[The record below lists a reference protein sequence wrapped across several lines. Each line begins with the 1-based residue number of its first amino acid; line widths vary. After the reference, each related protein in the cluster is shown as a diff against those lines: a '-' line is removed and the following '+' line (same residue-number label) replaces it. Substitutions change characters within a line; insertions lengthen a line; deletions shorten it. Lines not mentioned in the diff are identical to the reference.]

1 MYKQSDKTQKSENK
15 SAANIQAKEQN
26 NNAPSFEFIDNR
38 PETIVQRKTQGV
50 MANYTTKNH
59 LVQKKENNAGLFQF
73 EDNRPEA
80 IMQRKM
86 QGVMANYTAQNH
98 PIQKK
103 ENNTGLPDNLKS
115 GIENLSGYSMDDVKV
130 HYNSDKPSQLQAH
143 AYAQGANIHVA
154 PNQEKHLP
162 HEAWHVVQQKQGRV
176 KPTLQL
182 KGKVNVNDDVQLEK
196 EADVMGAKAMQMNT
210 EKTGV
215 SLMSSSANYDTKT
228 PTSQI
233 VQGAF
238 KYAAAVTLD
247 RDTKVSDTHTDD
259 LQIDSIALPET
270 FRPPTKYGDTQQS
283 HSVSWTLLKRGYTSV
298 HDLPMNTFIDN
309 HLIHDWNA
317 LRAQKVHMNVGDFTK
332 TTAYQRLNQYL
343 DTYTQAHFQTLKTNQ
358 EAPLIIQNEIRKAVS
373 DYFIAIQLAPLSTH
387 TGHILDLGGTNIQGF
402 TPVSHG
408 EPAANKKLTKI
419 ENELTVA
426 SAATETQKAEVIE
439 KVRAYWDPGV
449 GNQGG
454 INDPTAV
461 TLIATKLHTSLERSF
476 PKIWRLYGAA
486 ISTAITTPDT
496 DEATTIIGTHP
507 TEANDLTAAKVTDA
521 TDINPVKFHAQIQTS
536 DRRALAHL
544 PPTVGVSDLKI
555 TSIHL
560 PDDRP
565 LTKYG
570 KSGQK
575 SHTVAWTLTLQAIT
589 KAAAGKNLKT
599 FFQYMLHR
607 WGVLNTQDWAKAAKQ
622 VLDKKTMYS
631 HNANSARLTT
641 LHGWIAPAIAELT
654 TAITGGPKSDLQW
667 TQLIQDNL
675 SQYFEVSA
683 SAPLTT
689 YKDGVPGGHG
699 EADANEHLGNLETD
713 VAGHGS
719 SPEWSAKFQT
729 EFVTNAGH
737 SWKNPHYAP
746 DSDEMKRIHGLVSG
760 DTVLNATD
768 TAKRNEILVRQLA
781 LKYLDIKW
789 SAFMLPGSG
798 AIASAE
804 TDMKVVLREW
814 ETSFKEAFPST
825 WTHYRGVIMEVA
837 NTYTLS
843 HSIAARNGAHTTMAH
858 WMEPLHKE
866 DGLEDARKNDM
877 NQNGSASYNTSKAD
891 YTNGLTNLRAG
902 NADRGGSTAHDA
914 AKDDYRTGVNQAQL
928 NPAIALPANQ
938 HHGFNEGYN
947 DYVQGLRLAEQQP
960 QIALPGG
967 HHSGWSE
974 GYDNY
979 RNGYLAATL
988 APGTMIPGGHNFAW
1002 TEAYRQFQHG
1012 YTSAMLHPIPN
1023 LPGGHMVSWNHGYT
1037 EYRTGYTDAM
1047 ILPIVAVPAGHSLA
1061 YINGYNEYRNGFL
1074 TAQAT
1079 PIGQLPGGHDFAW
1092 NSGWSHYHNGYM
1104 NTYANAN
1111 LPVSISNAYNLGNHR
1126 GTIDA
1131 QALLARPIK
1140 RIKR

>member
-15 SAANIQAKEQN
+15 SVASILAKEQN
-26 NNAPSFEFIDNR
+26 SNTPSFKFEDNR
-38 PETIVQRKTQGV
+38 PEAIVQRKMQGV
-50 MANYTTKNH
+50 MADYTAQNH
-59 LVQKKENNAGLFQF
+59 LVQKKEN
-73 EDNRPEA
+73 
-80 IMQRKM
+80 K
-86 QGVMANYTAQNH
+86 
-98 PIQKK
+98 
-103 ENNTGLPDNLKS
+103 TGLPDNLKA

-143 AYAQGANIHVA
+143 AYAQGTNIHIA

-162 HEAWHVVQQKQGRV
+162 HEAWHVAQQKQGRV

-182 KGKVNVNDDVQLEK
+182 KGKVNINDDAQLEK
-196 EADVMGAKAMQMNT
+196 EADVMGAKAMQLST
-210 EKTGV
+210 EKTNV
-215 SLMSSSANYDTKT
+215 SLISSSTNYDTKT

-233 VQGAF
+233 IQGAF

-247 RDTKVSDTHTDD
+247 RDTKAPDTHTHD
-259 LQIDSIALPET
+259 LQIDSITLPET

-298 HDLPMNTFIDN
+298 HNLPMNTFID
-309 HLIHDWNA
+309 HYLIHDWNA
-317 LRAQKVHMNVGDFTK
+317 LRAQKAHMNVGGFTK
-332 TTAYQRLNQYL
+332 TTAYQKLNQYL
-343 DTYTQAHFQTLKTNQ
+343 TTYTQAYFQTLKTNQ
-358 EAPLIIQNEIRKAVS
+358 KASLTIQNEVRKAVS

-402 TPVSHG
+402 KPVSHG
-408 EPAANKKLTKI
+408 EPAANKKLTEI
-419 ENELTVA
+419 EGKLNSTSV
-426 SAATETQKAEVIE
+426 ATEAQKAEVIK

-449 GNQGG
+449 GNRGG

-461 TLIATKLHTSLERSF
+461 TLIAAKLHTSLERSF
-476 PKIWRLYGAA
+476 PQIWRLYGAD
-486 ISTAITTPDT
+486 IRTAITTTDT
-496 DEATTIIGTHP
+496 DKATTIIGTHP
-507 TEANDLTAAKVTDA
+507 TEANDLAAAKVTN
-521 TDINPVKFHAQIQTS
+521 TTNISPVKFHAQIQTS
-536 DRRALAHL
+536 DRRALISQPA
-544 PPTVGVSDLKI
+544 TVQASDLKI
-555 TSIHL
+555 TNIHL

-575 SHTVAWTLTLQAIT
+575 SHTVAWTLTLQAIS
-589 KAAAGKNLKT
+589 KAAVGKNLKT

-607 WGVLNTQDWAKAAKQ
+607 WGVLNAQDWARAAKQ
-622 VLDKKTMYS
+622 VLDNKSIYS
-631 HNANSARLTT
+631 HNANSTRLTT
-641 LHGWIAPAIAELT
+641 LHGSIAPAIAELT

-699 EADANEHLGNLETD
+699 EADANEHLNNLEDD
-713 VAGHGS
+713 VAGHGN

-729 EFVTNAGH
+729 EFVTNGGH
-737 SWKNPHYAP
+737 SWKEPHHTA
-746 DSDEMKRIHGLVSG
+746 DSDEMKRIHTLVSG
-760 DTVLNATD
+760 NSALNIADTT
-768 TAKRNEILVRQLA
+768 KRNEILVRQLA

-814 ETSFKEAFPST
+814 ETSFKEAFPNT
-825 WTHYRGVIMEVA
+825 WTQYRGVIMEVA
-837 NTYTLS
+837 NTYALS
-843 HSIAARNGAHTTMAH
+843 HSIAARNNPHTTMAH
-858 WMEPLHKE
+858 WMEPLHRE

-877 NQNGSASYNTSKAD
+877 NQNGSAAYNTSKVD

-914 AKDDYRTGVNQAQL
+914 AKDDYAAGVNQAQL
-928 NPAIALPANQ
+928 NPAVALPANK
-938 HHGFNEGYN
+938 HHGFNEGFN

-967 HHSGWSE
+967 HHSGWNE
-974 GYDNY
+974 GYNNY
-979 RNGYLAATL
+979 RDGYLAATL
-988 APGTMIPGGHNFAW
+988 APGTMLPGGHNFAW

-1012 YTSAMLHPIPN
+1012 YTIAILNPIPN
-1023 LPGGHMVSWNHGYT
+1023 LPGGHTASWNHGYT
-1037 EYRTGYTDAM
+1037 EYRTGYIAAM
-1047 ILPIVAVPAGHSLA
+1047 TTPRTAVNAGHSLA
-1061 YINGYNEYRNGFL
+1061 YINGYNDYRNGFL
-1074 TAQAT
+1074 AAQAT
-1079 PIGQLPGGHDFAW
+1079 PTGQLPGGHNFAW
-1092 NSGWSHYHNGYM
+1092 NSGWNHYHNGYM
-1104 NTYANAN
+1104 NAYVNAN
-1111 LPVSISNAYNLGNHR
+1111 LPQSISNAYNIGNHA

-1131 QALLARPIK
+1131 QNLLGRASKKIK
-1140 RIKR
+1140 R